1 MRILIASLLISAAA
15 LGQSPANVVTFN
27 RADAEH
33 CKVIVIDGKPL
44 LETTYDGTS
53 VAIAMPVNRGTGE
66 FLIFVA
72 ISHERSGSARI
83 NPKDIYGIYS
93 DPAHT
98 RFTFYDEAAQTPSMN
113 HGPAGDP
120 GMSATNAQIDPGSIR
135 PGQVG
140 AGAPPPGGASPGA
153 GAPGEAVGG
162 HPPLPATFLRRSKI
176 KKGDKVAGWVALR
189 PAKGAH
195 VEVHATNMLDEIDIP
210 VNGVIFRF

>member
-1 MRILIASLLISAAA
+1 MKLLIASLLITASAF
-15 LGQSPANVVTFN
+15 GQNSPKAITFN
-27 RADAEH
+27 RSDAEH

-72 ISHERSGSARI
+72 ISHEGSGAVHI

-98 RFTFYDEAAQTPSMN
+98 RFTFYDEASQTSWLN
-113 HGPAGDP
+113 RGTAGDP
-120 GMSATNAQIDPGSIR
+120 GMSATNSQIDPGSIR
-135 PGQVG
+135 PGQVRG
-140 AGAPPPGGASPGA
+140 GGPPGSESPSA
-153 GAPGEAVGG
+153 GSPGEAPGRQV
-162 HPPLPATFLRRSKI
+162 PISSSYLRRSKV
-176 KKGDKVAGWVALR
+176 KKGDKIAGWVALR
-189 PAKGAH
+189 QAKGAKL
-195 VEVHATNMLDEIDIP
+195 EVHPTDMLDEIDIP